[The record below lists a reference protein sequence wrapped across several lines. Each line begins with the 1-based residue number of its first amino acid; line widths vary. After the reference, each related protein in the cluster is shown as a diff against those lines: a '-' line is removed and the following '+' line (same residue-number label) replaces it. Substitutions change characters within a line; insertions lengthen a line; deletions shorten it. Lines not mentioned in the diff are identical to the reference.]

1 MKFREIFRFEFAY
14 QVRRAWPWLF
24 FAVLIIFA
32 FLMTRDGTLAE
43 ALYDDFFLNSPFAIA
58 KTTVTGSL
66 IWLLVAAAVA
76 GEAAA
81 RDVATGMH
89 PLTYTVPVSKA
100 EYLGGRFLAA
110 FVLNALI
117 LLAVQA
123 GILLAVYSPGV
134 DAALIGPF
142 RPAAYLTAY
151 AFLALPNAFVAT
163 AIQFSLAARS
173 GRPMASYLGSVLLF
187 FMSYVVGL
195 FLLFQGRQDV
205 ANLLDPIGVHFILSD
220 LSHLWT
226 TIEKSWRLIELEGT
240 VLTNRLLWLGIALGA
255 LTITGLRFRFAHRTE
270 SAWWRRWTRPFGRLR
285 AGRRDAHSPEPAL
298 SERSESNG
306 PAGIGGTAPALST
319 FAALSVNSTNVS
331 TPISVA
337 QAPREPA
344 LRSEATNGFGFAI
357 HARQTLA
364 IASISFRTIAT
375 SWAGLALLA
384 AIPLM
389 TVLVVLDQM
398 ELNGVPL
405 VPTTARVINELTAPL
420 SAELSRWVIIPLLIV
435 FFAGELVWRE
445 RDAGLGEI
453 TDAMPGSE
461 WAPFLG
467 KFLGLGLVLVVFM
480 ALLTTA
486 GMLAQVI
493 LGYHDFEIGL
503 YLKIL
508 LGLQLPEYLL
518 FALLALVIH
527 VLVDQKYIGHLV
539 AIIGYVFIALASMFG
554 IEHNLLIYSA
564 GPGWS
569 YTEMRGFGPSLGPWL
584 WFKLY
589 WAAWALLL
597 AVAARLLWV
606 RGKERG
612 LGVRLQLARRRF
624 TRPTAWAAAAAVGL
638 ILALGGFIFYNT
650 NVLNEYLTDSEITKL
665 HAEYEQRYKRYER
678 IPQPRMTA
686 TRLHVEIHPERR
698 EAQIRGSYSL
708 LNHSA
713 VAIDSIHVATVPGA
727 EPEALA
733 FDRTAAL
740 VLSDEDRGYRIYDLE
755 KPLQPGDSLRLD
767 FQVHIESRGFRN
779 QGADASVVANGTY
792 FTNGNWFPAIG
803 YQQSRELIIAR
814 ERREH
819 GLPDRPVVPSL
830 YDVEA
835 RKDRGRGI
843 AFDAVVGTDA
853 DQVAVAPGA
862 LRRTWTEGG
871 RRYFHYSTDGPIG
884 NEYAFFSADY
894 AVHEAKWNPSA
905 GSGPAV
911 TIQVFHH
918 PGHTANLDRMLR
930 SIRASL
936 DYYTE
941 HFGAYPRRYL
951 SVVER
956 PGEGTGMHADAG
968 MITHEEG
975 FAFWR
980 PKDAGESLDL
990 PFAVVAHEMAHQWTV
1005 PYAHVEG
1012 APVMSESLAW
1022 YYGMKVVENARGRE
1036 HLRRLLSFMRQP
1048 YPYPPIRRG
1057 EPLLRGLDPYL
1068 SYRKGPFALYA
1079 LSEYIGEERVNGA
1092 LRRLLEKHRP
1102 GEAPLATTLDLY
1114 RELQAVTPDS
1124 LQYLLHDLFEV
1135 NTYWVLETERVMAE
1149 QTQAGAWQVTLDV
1162 RARKLVADSAGVE
1175 TVVPMD
1181 EMVQI
1186 GVFAPGA
1193 DGDELGAPLYVQMH
1207 RIRSG
1212 EQTITVT
1219 APHKPVL
1226 AGIDPYHLLDWEERG
1241 DDDNIEE
1248 VKLGS

>member
-1 MKFREIFRFEFAY
+1 MKFREIFRFELAY
-14 QVRRAWPWLF
+14 QVRRAWPWLI
-24 FAVLIIFA
+24 FAVLIVFA
-32 FLMTRDGTLAE
+32 FLMTRDGSLAE

-66 IWLLVAAAVA
+66 IWLLVGAVVA

-81 RDVATGMH
+81 RDMATGMH
-89 PLTYTVPVSKA
+89 PLTYTAPVSKA

-110 FVLNALI
+110 LVLNALI
-117 LLAVQA
+117 LLAVPA
-123 GILLAVYSPGV
+123 GIMLAVYLPGV
-134 DAALIGPF
+134 DAELIGPF

-151 AFLALPNAFVAT
+151 AFIALPNAFAAT
-163 AIQFSLAARS
+163 AIQFSLAARN
-173 GRPMASYLGSVLLF
+173 GRPMAGYLGSLLLF
-187 FMSYVVGL
+187 FMAYVVSI
-195 FLLFQGRQDV
+195 FLLFQGRQDL
-205 ANLLDPIGVHFILSD
+205 ANLLDPIGVNFILSD

-240 VLTNRLLWLGIALGA
+240 VLTNRLLWIGIALGA
-255 LTITGLRFRFAHRTE
+255 LAVTYMRFHFAHRTE
-270 SAWWRRWTRPFGRLR
+270 STWWRRRTR
-285 AGRRDAHSPEPAL
+285 RRDAHSPM
-298 SERSESNG
+298 
-306 PAGIGGTAPALST
+306 PAGIGVTA
-319 FAALSVNSTNVS
+319 S
-331 TPISVA
+331 TPISARQV
-337 QAPREPA
+337 PR
-344 LRSEATNGFGFAI
+344 TFGFAI

-364 IASISFRTIAT
+364 MSWISFRTIAT

-384 AIPLM
+384 AIPLL
-389 TVLVVLDQM
+389 TVPVVLDQM
-398 ELNGVPL
+398 EANGVPL
-405 VPTTARVINELTAPL
+405 VPTTLRVINELTAPL
-420 SAELSRWVIIPLLIV
+420 SAELSRWVIIPLLLV

-445 RDAGLGEI
+445 REAGLGEI

-493 LGYHDFEIGL
+493 RGYQDFEIGL
-503 YLKIL
+503 YLKML
-508 LGLQLPEYLL
+508 FGLQLPEYLL
-518 FALLALVIH
+518 FALLALVVH
-527 VLVDQKYIGHLV
+527 VLVDQKYLGHLV
-539 AIIGYVFIALASMFG
+539 AIIAYVFIAMASMFG
-554 IEHNLLIYSA
+554 IEHNLLIYGA

-569 YTEMRGFGPSLGPWL
+569 YTEMRGFGPSLWPWL

-606 RGKERG
+606 RGRESG
-612 LGVRLQLARRRF
+612 LRVRLQLVRGRF
-624 TRPTAWAAAAAVGL
+624 TPSTARAAAAAVGL
-638 ILALGGFIFYNT
+638 ILTLGGFIFYNT
-650 NVLNEYLTDSEITKL
+650 NVLNEYLTESEITKL

-686 TRLHVEIHPERR
+686 TSLHVEIHPERR

-708 LNHSA
+708 LNESD

-755 KPLQPGDSLRLD
+755 RPLQPGDSLRLD
-767 FQVHIESRGFRN
+767 FEVHIESHGFRN
-779 QGADASVVANGTY
+779 QGADASVVANGTH

-803 YQQSRELIIAR
+803 YQQSRELISAR

-835 RKDRGRGI
+835 RMERAERI

-853 DQVAVAPGA
+853 DQIAVAPGR

-884 NEYAFFSADY
+884 TELGFFSAKY
-894 AVHEAKWNPSA
+894 AVHEAKWND
-905 GSGPAV
+905 V

-918 PGHTANLDRMLR
+918 PGHTPNLDRMLR
-930 SIRASL
+930 SVRASL

-941 HFGAYPRRYL
+941 HFGPYPRNYL

-975 FAFWR
+975 FAFWS
-980 PKDAGESLDL
+980 PKDDGESLDL

-1005 PYAHVEG
+1005 PYAFVEG

-1022 YYGMKVVENARGRE
+1022 YYAMQVVRE
-1036 HLRRLLSFMRQP
+1036 SYGAPQLRRLLSFMRQP

-1057 EPLLRGLDPYL
+1057 EPLLRGLDPYM
-1068 SYRKGPFALYA
+1068 SYRRGPFALYA
-1079 LSEYIGEERVNGA
+1079 LSEYMGEERVNTA
-1092 LRRLLEKHRP
+1092 LRRLVEKHRSGAP
-1102 GEAPLATTLDLY
+1102 PLATTLDLY

-1124 LQYLLHDLFEV
+1124 LRPLLHDLFEV
-1135 NTYWVLETERVMAE
+1135 NTFWELETERVAAVE
-1149 QTQAGAWQVTLDV
+1149 TKAGTWQVTLDV
-1162 RARKLVADSAGVE
+1162 RARKVVTDEAGVE
-1175 TVVPMD
+1175 TEVPMD
-1181 EMVQI
+1181 EPVQI
-1186 GVFAPGA
+1186 GVFAPA
-1193 DGDELGAPLYVQMH
+1193 EDGDELSEPLYVQMH

-1219 APHKPVL
+1219 VPRKPVG
-1226 AGIDPYHLLDWEERG
+1226 AGIDPYHLLDWEESA
-1241 DDDNIEE
+1241 DDDNIEKAE
-1248 VKLGS
+1248 IES